1 MSKDN
6 KPFYKRGVFYLF
18 IFTCITFTAHCIV
31 KGFLEGWE
39 SVFYYVLNTAYG
51 FVFYSLIRDV
61 FGSISENLLKERVKL
76 QEEVIELYEKAY
88 QEIQKDTYK
97 QRKIAEKYYMGFI
110 PLFRDL
116 HDAVIEEQ
124 PETEEQQEIV
134 NLVKIVDHQASYIA
148 ALELESNELRKR
160 LEDNK
165 KTIIEGK
172 KQCLI

>member
-1 MSKDN
+1 MSKDS
-6 KPFYKRGVFYLF
+6 KPFYKRVVFYFLV
-18 IFTCITFTAHCIV
+18 FTCITFTAHCIV

-76 QEEVIELYEKAY
+76 QDEVIELYEKAY

-124 PETEEQQEIV
+124 PETEEQQEIF

-160 LEDNK
+160 IENNK
-165 KTIIEGK
+165 KTIIEEK